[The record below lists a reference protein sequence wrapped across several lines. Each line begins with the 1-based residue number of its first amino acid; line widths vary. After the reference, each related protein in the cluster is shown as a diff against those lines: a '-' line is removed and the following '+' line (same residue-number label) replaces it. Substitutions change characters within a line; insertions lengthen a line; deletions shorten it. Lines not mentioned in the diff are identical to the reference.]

1 MKYELLMPAG
11 DLERLKIACLY
22 GADAV
27 YIGGYDYSL
36 RANAN
41 NFLIEEMKEAVEF
54 AHNLGKKVYVTVNM
68 IFHSKDLK
76 NLDEYLKTLE
86 TLNVDSVIVSD
97 LAVIESIKRQKLNL
111 KFFISTQK
119 SITNVEAVKFYESL
133 GAYRVVLA
141 RECSREDIIEIKK
154 NTNVEIEVFI
164 HGAMC
169 TSYSGRCVLSN
180 YVTKRDSNRGGCSQ
194 VCRFAFENN
203 YDKDLFISSKDLN
216 MIDYIPDMMDL
227 NIESFKVEGRMKSL
241 YYIATIA
248 SCYRN
253 VIDKK
258 LNNTLSKEDISY
270 YKKILERCSNREN
283 APQFYNKPPGVE
295 EQYYTGRVEIS
306 NQDFLAIVL
315 DYNESTKEVTLEQRN
330 KFEIGDKVEFFRPN
344 HEVKKY
350 TINEMKNA
358 ENEDIKKAPHPGEI
372 IKIKVPF
379 KLDRYDMMRVEIS

>member
-330 KFEIGDKVEFFRPN
+330 KFEIGDKVEFFGPN

-358 ENEDIKKAPHPGEI
+358 ENEDVKKAPHPGEI

>member
-330 KFEIGDKVEFFRPN
+330 KFEIGDKVEFFGPN
-344 HEVKKY
+344 HEVQKY

-358 ENEDIKKAPHPGEI
+358 KNEDVKKAPHPGET

-379 KLDRYDMMRVEIS
+379 KLDKYDMMRVEIS